1 MFSVK
6 NEKIWTILSVVMLVL
21 LALAEALTLA
31 IILQL
36 NMLPIQYVIVLIA
49 LMAVSVLVIALL
61 MFLRVDGQVRLS
73 QRIVSCVLAVLLVCF
88 CVYISNVTAV
98 AHKTIQTVTDPE
110 INSAP
115 TGKNMYVLVRSDDP
129 AATLKDAA
137 NYSYG
142 ALKNSNVKRVTKFIQ
157 WIGKQT
163 GVSPEPAGFATLP
176 ELADALLNKKVNA
189 IIISGANIGM
199 LETQTETQTAYA
211 DFTSKVK
218 ILAEVPFEDLQEKP
232 ATPENPGS
240 AVTPTDPTEAPDPN
254 KNVTNT
260 PFAIYI
266 GASDQYGN
274 KLYASRSDV
283 NILMVVNP
291 KTKQIL
297 LINTPRDAYVANPA
311 GDGEMD
317 KLTHCGLYGADCS
330 ASALSILYGTPI
342 DYFGQINFAGFKK
355 LIDAIDGITVYSDY
369 EFTALGK
376 YKINKGENKLN
387 GEQALAFARERYNV
401 VGSDN
406 GRGKNQM
413 KVITAV
419 IKKLTTSP
427 ALITKYASIMSSM
440 QGMFKTNMSSDEI
453 SMLVKMQ
460 LNDLATWDVNSFSV
474 TGKAGSEVT
483 YSWAGVKVYVMH
495 LDKKVVEHASNLITR
510 LVSGEALKPED
521 MKVPK

>member
-6 NEKIWTILSVVMLVL
+6 IEKIWTILSVIMLAL
-21 LALAEALTLA
+21 LVLAEALTLA
-31 IILQL
+31 VILQM
-36 NMLPIQYVIVLIA
+36 NILPIPYVIVLIV

-73 QRIVSCVLAVLLVCF
+73 QRIVSTVLAAALVCF
-88 CVYISNVTAV
+88 CAYITNVTAV
-98 AHKTIQTVTDPE
+98 AHKTIQAVTNAE
-110 INSAP
+110 ISNIP

-142 ALKNSNVKRVTKFIQ
+142 VIENHDVKRVAKFTQ

-163 GVSPEPAGFATLP
+163 GVTPQPAGYVTLP
-176 ELADALLNKKVNA
+176 ELADALLKKNINA
-189 IIISGANIGM
+189 IIISGASIGM
-199 LETQTETQTAYA
+199 LEEQTAYA
-211 DFTSKVK
+211 DFTSKIK
-218 ILAEVPFEDLQEKP
+218 ILAEVPFTDLQDKP

-240 AVTPTDPTEAPDPN
+240 TVTPTNPNDPTEAPNSD

-291 KTKQIL
+291 VTKQIL
-297 LINTPRDAYVANPA
+297 LINTPRDAYVANPE

-317 KLTHCGLYGADCS
+317 KLTHCGLYGPDCS
-330 ASALSILYGTPI
+330 AGALSTLYGTPI
-342 DYFGQINFAGFKK
+342 DYFGQINFSGFKK
-355 LIDAIDGITVYSDY
+355 LIDAIGGITVYSDQA
-369 EFTALGK
+369 FTTFNGHSIK
-376 YKINKGENKLN
+376 KGENTFN

-401 VGSDN
+401 IGGDN

-427 ALITKYASIMSSM
+427 ALITNYASIMASM
-440 QGMFKTNMSSDEI
+440 QGMFKTNMQADEI

-460 LNDLATWDVNSFSV
+460 LSDLATWEVNSFAV
-474 TGKAGSEVT
+474 TGKGGSEVT

-495 LDKKVVEHASNLITR
+495 LHQNAVEHASNLIKR
-510 LVSGEALKPED
+510 LVTGEALKPED

>member
-142 ALKNSNVKRVTKFIQ
+142 ALKNSDVKRVTKFIQ

-297 LINTPRDAYVANPA
+297 LINTPRDYYIPHPNSP
-311 GDGEMD
+311 DGHRD
-317 KLTHCGLYGADCS
+317 KLTHLGNDGIDCS
-330 ASALSILYGTPI
+330 VRGLENLYNERV
-342 DYFGQINFAGFKK
+342 DFYAQINFTGFET
-355 LIDAIDGITVYSDY
+355 LIDAIGGITVTFDRSFLAYGRTQIV
-369 EFTALGK
+369 E
-376 YKINKGENKLN
+376 GENYLT
-387 GEQALAFARERYNV
+387 GEQALHVARERYSF
-401 VGSDN
+401 SDGDN
-406 GRGKNQM
+406 TRGRNQM
-413 KVITAV
+413 RIIKAV
-419 IKKLTTSP
+419 VQKLASG
-427 ALITKYASIMSSM
+427 AIIANYADILKSLE
-440 QGMFKTNMSSDEI
+440 GMFVTDITMDDI
-453 SMLVKMQ
+453 SKLVKMQ
-460 LNDLATWDVNSFSV
+460 LSDLAAWNIQSYAV
-474 TGKAGSEVT
+474 TGENGYENTYTGGYLSIMYEDQGMVDYAQELIDRVIAGDVLTEQDV
-483 YSWAGVKVYVMH
+483 VY
-495 LDKKVVEHASNLITR
+495 
-510 LVSGEALKPED
+510 KP
-521 MKVPK
+521 